1 MRVKPVG
8 SDYTMALRFLVLILL
23 AVWQIWAQSQK
34 VRDLPLSSF
43 EVASIKPNKS
53 GRQIVEFRIQSGGRL
68 VATGV
73 TINLLLQQA
82 YGVKDFQVS
91 NALSWLDVERYD
103 IDAQPSPSVGA
114 AIANLSTTQAS
125 QRVMD
130 MLKSLLAERCGLV
143 LAHGTKDVSS
153 YNLVVT
159 KSGPKLRA
167 STFKAPEK
175 LEPIAAGTPQPGGI
189 WLHGRGNL
197 TSSGANMAEFSDTL
211 SRFLRRKVVDKTGIK
226 GLYDF
231 TLQWTPAD
239 GEGGLLSKN
248 YHEGESAPPPEL
260 FGPSLFSAIRE
271 QLGLKLEANK
281 VAAETLVIEHIER
294 PSNN

>member
-1 MRVKPVG
+1 VADLG
-8 SDYTMALRFLVLILL
+8 AISDSPRPSF
-23 AVWQIWAQSQK
+23 AV
-34 VRDLPLSSF
+34 VR
-43 EVASIKPNKS
+43 VASIKPNKS
-53 GRQIVEFRIQSGGRL
+53 GRQIVEFRIQPGGRL

-82 YGVKDFQVS
+82 YGVKDFQIS
-91 NALSWLDVERYD
+91 NAPPWLDVERYD
-103 IDAQPSPSVGA
+103 IDAQPGASVGA
-114 AIANLSTTQAS
+114 AIANLSPTEAS
-125 QRVMD
+125 QHVMD

-153 YNLVVT
+153 YDLVVA
-159 KSGPKLRA
+159 KGGSKLRA

-175 LEPIAAGTPQPGGI
+175 LEAIPTGTPQPGGI

-197 TSSGANMAEFSDTL
+197 TSSGTNMPHFADTL
-211 SRFLRRKVVDKTGIK
+211 SQFLGRKVVDKTGIK

-239 GEGGLLSKN
+239 GEAGLLSKN
-248 YHEGESAPPPEL
+248 YHEGESAPPPEP

-281 VAAETLVIEHIER
+281 VSADTLVIEHIEK
-294 PSNN
+294 PSDN